1 MKAIWHKFLW
11 ILCPVL
17 GTMFVIPM
25 LTANMKTMLNTLLI
39 PAVVSAI
46 AISIMFILRGIS
58 MGLLRRWMKT
68 TGAKMNELI
77 VGALKIPSIYWCI
90 AIGLYIGI
98 EISDLPRK
106 YMLYVDKTISIILI
120 FSITIALANLFVRI
134 FENYMQK
141 SDIPVPAT
149 GIVFGV
155 FKGAII
161 VAGMLIIFNVLGIS
175 ITPLI
180 TALGVGGLAV
190 ALALKDT
197 LSNLFAG
204 LHMIASKE
212 VRPGDYVKL
221 DSGEEGIIKDITWR
235 STSISSPANNIIIV
249 PNAKVAAATMTNFA
263 VPDSEVVFSV
273 QVSAAYGG
281 NLDKV
286 ERVTLEVAKK
296 IMNEIPGGIPG
307 YEPSVRFNTFGDTG
321 ILFSVSLKAQE
332 WSTHYLVK
340 HEFIKALYERY
351 AEEGISFPVKTVG

>member
-1 MKAIWHKFLW
+1 
-11 ILCPVL
+11 
-17 GTMFVIPM
+17 MFV
-25 LTANMKTMLNTLLI
+25 
-39 PAVVSAI
+39 
-46 AISIMFILRGIS
+46 FRGIS
-58 MGLLRRWMKT
+58 ISLLRRWMKK
-68 TGAKMNELI
+68 TGAKVNDLV
-77 VGALKIPSIYWCI
+77 VGTLKVPSIYWCI

-106 YMLYVDKTISIILI
+106 YMLYVDKTIYIILI
-120 FSITIALANLFVRI
+120 FSITLVVANLFVRI

-161 VAGMLIIFNVLGIS
+161 VAGMLIIFNVLGIP

-221 DSGEEGIIKDITWR
+221 DSGEEGVIKDITWR
-235 STSISSPANNIIIV
+235 STSISSPAQNIIIV
-249 PNAKVAAATMTNFA
+249 PNAKVAAATITNYA
-263 VPDSEVVFSV
+263 VPDSEVVFTI
-273 QVSAAYGG
+273 QTNATYTED
-281 NLDKV
+281 LDKV
-286 ERVTLEVAKK
+286 EKITLEVAKK
-296 IMNEIPGGIPG
+296 IMNEIPGGVPA
-307 YEPSVRFNTFGDTG
+307 YEPAVRFNAFGELG
-321 ILFSVSLKAQE
+321 IVFFVSLKARE
-332 WSTHYLVK
+332 WSAHYLVK
-340 HEFIKALYERY
+340 HEFIKALHKRY
-351 AEEGISFPVKTVG
+351 AEEGISFPVKTVV

>member
-1 MKAIWHKFLW
+1 
-11 ILCPVL
+11 
-17 GTMFVIPM
+17 MFV
-25 LTANMKTMLNTLLI
+25 LR
-39 PAVVSAI
+39 S
-46 AISIMFILRGIS
+46 ISI
-58 MGLLRRWMKT
+58 GLLRRWMKK
-68 TGAKMNELI
+68 TGTKVHDLV
-77 VGALKIPSIYWCI
+77 VGTLKVPSIYWCV

-106 YMLYVDKTISIILI
+106 YMFYVDKTIYIILI
-120 FSITIALANLFVRI
+120 FSITLVVANLFVRI

-155 FKGAII
+155 FKGTII

-221 DSGEEGIIKDITWR
+221 DSGEEGTIKDITWR
-235 STSISSPANNIIIV
+235 STSISSLAQNIIVV
-249 PNAKVAAATMTNFA
+249 PNSKVAAATITNYA
-263 VPDSEVVFSV
+263 VPDSEVVFTI
-273 QVSAAYGG
+273 QMNAAYTGD
-281 NLDKV
+281 LDKV
-286 ERVTLEVAKK
+286 ERVTFEVAKK
-296 IMNEIPGGIPG
+296 IMNEIPGGVSE
-307 YEPSVRFNTFGDTG
+307 YEPLVRFNAFGEMG
-321 ILFSVSLKAQE
+321 IVFSVSLKAQE
-332 WSTHYLVK
+332 WSAHYLVK
-340 HEFIKALYERY
+340 HEFIKALHKRY
-351 AEEGISFPVKTVG
+351 AEEGISVPVKTVG

>member
-1 MKAIWHKFLW
+1 
-11 ILCPVL
+11 
-17 GTMFVIPM
+17 M
-25 LTANMKTMLNTLLI
+25 LNVNMKTMLNTLLA

-46 AISIMFILRGIS
+46 AITIMFVLRGIS
-58 MGLLRRWMKT
+58 IGLLRRWMKK
-68 TGAKMNELI
+68 TGMKTKDLI
-77 VGALKIPSIYWCI
+77 VGALKAPSIYWCI

-106 YMLYVDKTISIILI
+106 YMLYVDKTITIILI
-120 FSITIALANLFVRI
+120 FSITIAVANLAVRI

-149 GIVFGV
+149 GIVLGV

-161 VAGMLIIFNVLGIS
+161 VTGTLVIFNVLGIS

-221 DSGEEGIIKDITWR
+221 DSGEEGTIKDITWR
-235 STSISSPANNIIIV
+235 STSISSTAQNIIIV
-249 PNAKVAAATMTNFA
+249 PNAKVAAATITNYA
-263 VPDSEVVFSV
+263 EPDSEVTFAI
-273 QVSAAYGG
+273 QINAAYTAD
-281 NLDKV
+281 LDRI

-296 IMNEIPGGIPG
+296 IMNEIPGGVPG
-307 YEPSVRFNTFGDTG
+307 YESAVRFNTFGEVG
-321 ILFSVSLKAQE
+321 ILFSVVLKAKE
-332 WSTHYLVK
+332 WGAHYLVK
-340 HEFIKALYERY
+340 HEFIKALHKRY
-351 AEEGISFPVKTVG
+351 AKEGISVPLKTVG

>member
-1 MKAIWHKFLW
+1 
-11 ILCPVL
+11 
-17 GTMFVIPM
+17 M
-25 LTANMKTMLNTLLI
+25 LTTNMKTMLNTLLA
-39 PAVVSAI
+39 PALVSAV
-46 AISIMFILRGIS
+46 AIIIMFAFRYIS
-58 MGLLRRWMKT
+58 MSLLRRWMRKT
-68 TGAKMNELI
+68 GTKMNELV
-77 VGALKIPSIYWCI
+77 VGALKVPSIYWCI

-106 YMLYVDKTISIILI
+106 YMPYVDKTISVIII
-120 FSITIALANLFVRI
+120 FSVTIALANLFVKI
-134 FENYMQK
+134 FENYIQK
-141 SDIPVPAT
+141 SDMTVPAT

-212 VRPGDYVKL
+212 INPGDYIKL
-221 DSGEEGIIKDITWR
+221 DSSEEGTIKDITWR

-249 PNAKVAAATMTNFA
+249 PNAKVASATITNFA
-263 VPDSEVVFSV
+263 VPDSEVTFSI

-281 NLDKV
+281 NLDKI
-286 ERVTLEVAKK
+286 EKVTLEVANK
-296 IMNEIPGGIPG
+296 IMKETPGGIPQ
-307 YEPSVRFNTFGDTG
+307 YEPSVRFNTFGDVG
-321 ILFSVSLKAQE
+321 ISFSVSLKARE
-332 WSTHYLVK
+332 WGAHYLVK
-340 HEFIKALYERY
+340 HEFIKALYKRY
-351 AEEGISFPVKTVG
+351 SEEGISFPVKSVGQ